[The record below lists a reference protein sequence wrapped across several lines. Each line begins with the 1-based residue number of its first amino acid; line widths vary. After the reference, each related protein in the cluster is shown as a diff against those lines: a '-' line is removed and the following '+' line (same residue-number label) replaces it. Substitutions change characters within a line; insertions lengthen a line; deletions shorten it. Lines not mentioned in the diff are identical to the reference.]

1 MAWLAAKGRFRE
13 FIGKY
18 GKVAVGVHCSV
29 SFASIAGLYVAI
41 KNNVDVESVLEKI
54 GVVTSSP
61 EDETQQIPS
70 PVTPPSEVVLD
81 DFVTG
86 ERGRVTDGGVKPEK
100 KRNKTAEIAA
110 SSGGALAAAVL
121 LNKALFPVRVPITIA
136 LTPPIARMLARR
148 SVMKNRR

>member
-1 MAWLAAKGRFRE
+1 MAWWTSKGKLRE

-29 SFASIAGLYVAI
+29 SFASIAGLYIAI

-54 GVVTSSP
+54 GVGTSSA
-61 EDETQQIPS
+61 EDVTQQITS
-70 PVTPPSEVVLD
+70 PPPPSEVVLD
-81 DFVTG
+81 DFVTD
-86 ERGRVTDGGVKPEK
+86 ERGRVADGGVETVK

-121 LNKALFPVRVPITIA
+121 LNKALFPVRVPITIL
-136 LTPPIARMLARR
+136 LTPQIARILARR
-148 SVMKNRR
+148 SIM